1 MFADAP
7 PNESPQRSTPAPA
20 SGWASG
26 LGVVALVYAIAGML
40 VNGIGLA
47 FMSLSEQ
54 AAAATAT
61 GPVQWGLGGLAILL
75 GILLAVGAVGLLRR
89 RRWGVRATTAW
100 VVARLLLLL
109 AAGVYGWITLPQQV
123 DAQMSMMETRLAEAR
138 SGDGSAGGSRSVR
151 VRAGG
156 DLDREAMLKWSTLAF
171 VGGVVVTGTFPVVT
185 GWILSN
191 RRRREEIAA
200 WPG

>member
-1 MFADAP
+1 MTSAAP
-7 PNESPQRSTPAPA
+7 SIESPGSPPTPA
-20 SGWASG
+20 SGWATG
-26 LGVVALVYAIAGML
+26 LGVVALVYAIAGIL
-40 VNGIGLA
+40 VNGLGLA
-47 FMSLSEQ
+47 FMGFSEQ
-54 AAAATAT
+54 AAAAAAT

-75 GILLAVGAVGLLRR
+75 GIVLVIGAVGLLRR
-89 RRWGVRATTAW
+89 RRWGVRMTTAW

-109 AAGVYGWITLPQQV
+109 VAGVHGWLTLPQQV
-123 DAQMSMMETRLAEAR
+123 DAQMSMMEERLAEAR

-156 DLDREAMLKWSTLAF
+156 DLDREAMLKWSKLAF
-171 VGGVVVTGTFPVVT
+171 VGGVAVTGTFPVVA

-200 WPG
+200 WSS

>member
-1 MFADAP
+1 MSTDAP
-7 PNESPQRSTPAPA
+7 PNEPPQRATPAPA
-20 SGWASG
+20 SGWATG
-26 LGVVALVYAIAGML
+26 LGVVALVYAIAGIL
-40 VNGIGLA
+40 VNGLGLA
-47 FMSLSEQ
+47 FMSLSEP
-54 AAAATAT
+54 AAAAAAV
-61 GPVQWGLGGLAILL
+61 GPVQWVLGGLAILL

-109 AAGVYGWITLPQQV
+109 VAGVHGWLTLPRQV
-123 DAQMSMMETRLAEAR
+123 DAQMSMMEEQLAEAR
-138 SGDGSAGGSRSVR
+138 SGDGAAGGSRSVR

-156 DLDREAMLKWSTLAF
+156 GLDREAMLTWSTLAF